1 MTALDPDPTTPDGTY
16 PSQADFETLNRA
28 NRPAP
33 FDVACPRG
41 LRHRRLIA
49 TVPIDVDRSRD
60 HPLMKAPTDRRS
72 VTRGSTRMPGIT
84 TEQNRAAGAR
94 PCRRG
99 SGGGRCG

>member
-1 MTALDPDPTTPDGTY
+1 MTAHDPDPTAPDGPY
-16 PSQADFETLNRA
+16 PSQAHFEMLNRA
-28 NRPAP
+28 DRPAP

-60 HPLMKAPTDRRS
+60 QPHKMVPTDRRS
-72 VTRGSTRMPGIT
+72 VARGSTRMPGIT
-84 TEQNRAAGAR
+84 AAAGAR